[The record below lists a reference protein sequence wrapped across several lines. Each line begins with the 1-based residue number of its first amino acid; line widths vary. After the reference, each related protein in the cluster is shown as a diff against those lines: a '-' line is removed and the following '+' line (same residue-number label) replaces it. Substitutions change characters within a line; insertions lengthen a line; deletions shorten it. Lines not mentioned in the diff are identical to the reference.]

1 MVRMVPRNDPHR
13 WARREAFLRPLTAG
27 QEGALLTDATLMTVV
42 SFDRDFDRFPGVLR
56 REP

>member
-1 MVRMVPRNDPHR
+1 MVRMIPRNDPHR

-27 QEGALLTDATLMTVV
+27 QEGALLTEATLMAVV
-42 SFDRDFDRFPGVLR
+42 SFDRIPGVTR